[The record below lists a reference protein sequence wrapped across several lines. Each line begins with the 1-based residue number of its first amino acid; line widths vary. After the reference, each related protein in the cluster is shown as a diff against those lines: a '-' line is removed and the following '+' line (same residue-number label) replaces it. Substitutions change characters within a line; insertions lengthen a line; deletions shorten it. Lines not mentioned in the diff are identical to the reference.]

1 MDSTATTK
9 RSVLKSI
16 ASYFDLFGF
25 TAPVLNRARVFLHS
39 LQYDRNIGWDNRL
52 SGELIYEWNNIVKQA
67 NATPEI
73 MIQRFVVERE
83 DSYRLLAFTDSSKS
97 IYGVT
102 LYIQSESNG
111 NVSFFDGQEPFYQ
124 QTIAD

>member
-1 MDSTATTK
+1 M
-9 RSVLKSI
+9 
-16 ASYFDLFGF
+16 
-25 TAPVLNRARVFLHS
+25 
-39 LQYDRNIGWDNRL
+39 
-52 SGELIYEWNNIVKQA
+52 SGELIHEWNNIVKQA

-73 MIQRFVVERE
+73 MIQRFVGERE

-111 NVSFFDGQEPFYQ
+111 DVSFLMGKNGFINKQL
-124 QTIAD
+124 QTKSIPSLEFQAITLGT